1 MYFLMATFF
10 NLIVM
15 LNLLIAIISDTYTRI
30 QEQKVQLAFQTKAS
44 IISDYLY
51 LDVGKVEEN
60 QRNPH
65 DMMLIV
71 AMESE
76 KRDNDNL
83 ETTNLSDV
91 MKELKQLRE
100 KMTAD
105 IGEVKAQVRSIQ
117 DLDDEGDSDKEK
129 N

>member
-117 DLDDEGDSDKEK
+117 DLDEEDSDKEK

>member
-1 MYFLMATFF
+1 MATFF

>member
-1 MYFLMATFF
+1 MATFF

-117 DLDDEGDSDKEK
+117 DLDEEDSDKEK